1 MSKELAHSRLI
12 QAIDYL
18 KDNGVV
24 HKQQDIADT
33 LCMGKA
39 RISEAL
45 KGKEGKFTMGFIK
58 RFAEA
63 YSDYIN
69 ENWLL
74 TGEGSIAKPAKNM
87 RPHYPASV
95 EAGVLWGEAQ
105 TVMDYEIEMEPIIKN
120 FPDYDFMIDVSGRSM
135 EPTYY
140 EGDSVACRKIYN
152 NNELT
157 PGKVYVISTQD
168 GAVIKRFV
176 SSTRSSLRVSSDNPE
191 FKSYNIDFDSI
202 ISIAEVVGSIRAN
215 NNHDENMHEAIIK
228 YAQSVLVSRI
238 NNAAITDK
246 KRQELIDIILNK
258 I

>member
-1 MSKELAHSRLI
+1 MSNELAHQRLL

-18 KDNGVV
+18 KDKGVI

-33 LCMGKA
+33 LRMGKS

-45 KGKEGKFTMGFIK
+45 KGKEGKFTKGFIK
-58 RFAEA
+58 SFAVA
-63 YSDYIN
+63 YADYIN
-69 ENWLL
+69 ESWLS
-74 TGEGSIAKPAKNM
+74 TGDGNMEKLAKNM
-87 RPHYPASV
+87 RPHYPATV
-95 EAGVLWGEAQ
+95 EAGVLSGDAQ
-105 TVMDYEIEMEPIIKN
+105 TVMEYEVEMEPIIKN
-120 FPDYDFMIDVSGRSM
+120 FPNYDFMIDVSGRSM

-140 EGDSVACRKIYN
+140 EGDSIACRKIYN
-152 NNELT
+152 TDELT
-157 PGKVYVISTQD
+157 PGRVYVISTQD
-168 GAVIKRFV
+168 GAVIKRFI

-202 ISIAEVVGSIRAN
+202 ISIAEVVGSIRAS
-215 NNHDENMHEAIIK
+215 NNHDENIQEAIIK
-228 YAQSVLVSRI
+228 YAQGVLVSRI